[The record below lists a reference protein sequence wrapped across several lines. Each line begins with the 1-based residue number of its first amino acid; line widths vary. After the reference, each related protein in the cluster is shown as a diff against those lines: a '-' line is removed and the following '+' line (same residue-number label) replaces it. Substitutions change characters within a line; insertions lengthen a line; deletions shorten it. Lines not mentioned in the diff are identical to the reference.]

1 MQLGHE
7 RSVVSELLPLPTV
20 KVVGNML
27 LGLLSWDG
35 NHLLILYDVP
45 LFPALPQQCDG

>member
-1 MQLGHE
+1 MQLGRE

-20 KVVGNML
+20 EVVGNMI

-35 NHLLILYDVP
+35 NHFLILCDVP
-45 LFPALPQQCDG
+45 LLPALPQQCEG